1 MPQLSLISQ
10 ISSFSTCTNYGKSF
24 GKNLPSHVYHH
35 ISRISIE
42 VSMEFP
48 WDFRH
53 HPALQF
59 STELV
64 ALLGQVLD
72 GAFRSGGLALSV

>member
-1 MPQLSLISQ
+1 
-10 ISSFSTCTNYGKSF
+10 
-24 GKNLPSHVYHH
+24 
-35 ISRISIE
+35 
-42 VSMEFP
+42 MEFP